1 MNDEKL
7 DDIEMVNSDDSWNR
21 YKIYVIVTIKRL
33 RTEVDGIRKKIDE
46 DIITKLN
53 YLENQI
59 SKLQVKSG
67 AWGLLAGLL
76 GVVIAMIIKSQ
87 FEVR

>member
-1 MNDEKL
+1 MDERL
-7 DDIEMVNSDDSWNR
+7 DDIEMVNNDDSWNR

-33 RTEVDGIRKKIDE
+33 RQEVDGIRKKIDE

-53 YLENQI
+53 FLENEI

-67 AWGLLAGLL
+67 VWGLLAGLL

-87 FEVR
+87 FEVH

>member
-1 MNDEKL
+1 MDEKFGEL
-7 DDIEMVNSDDSWNR
+7 EPTNNSGGDWNR
-21 YKIYVIVTIKRL
+21 YRIYVIETLRRL
-33 RTEVDGIRKKIDE
+33 RTEVDKLREKIDE

-53 YLENQI
+53 HLENEI

-76 GVVIAMIIKSQ
+76 GVVIAMVIKSQ
-87 FEVR
+87 LEGK

>member
-1 MNDEKL
+1 MDEKFGEL
-7 DDIEMVNSDDSWNR
+7 EVTENNDSWDR
-21 YKIYVIVTIKRL
+21 YKIYVIETIRRL
-33 RTEVDGIRKKIDE
+33 RIEVDKIKEKIDE

-53 YLENQI
+53 QLENEI

-87 FEVR
+87 FGE

>member
-1 MNDEKL
+1 MDEKFGDL
-7 DDIEMVNSDDSWNR
+7 ETTKNGDWGR
-21 YKIYVIVTIKRL
+21 YRIYVIETLRRL
-33 RTEVDGIRKKIDE
+33 RKEVDKMREKIEE
-46 DIITKLN
+46 DIVPKLN
-53 YLENQI
+53 KLENEI

-87 FEVR
+87 FEVK

>member
-1 MNDEKL
+1 MDEKFGDL
-7 DDIEMVNSDDSWNR
+7 ENTIGGWDR
-21 YKIYVIVTIKRL
+21 YKIYVIETLRRL
-33 RTEVDGIRKKIDE
+33 RTEVDKMREKIDD
-46 DIITKLN
+46 DIVPKLN
-53 YLENQI
+53 QLEHEI

-87 FEVR
+87 IGE